1 MTKQEA
7 INLRCEYLKRQ
18 GVCPDDAHL
27 LAELQ
32 ITHEEGYDDNA
43 TRDDSESERISRE
56 TAR

>member
-7 INLRCEYLKRQ
+7 IELRCDYLKKQ

-32 ITHEEGYDDNA
+32 ITHEGTYDDNA
-43 TRDDSESERISRE
+43 TRDGTESERTGRK
-56 TAR
+56 TA

>member
-7 INLRCEYLKRQ
+7 IDLRSEYLKRQ
-18 GVCPDDAHL
+18 GVCPEDAHL

-32 ITHEEGYDDNA
+32 ITHEGTYNDNA
-43 TRDDSESERISRE
+43 TRDDSESERIGRE

>member
-7 INLRCEYLKRQ
+7 IDLRYEYLKRQ
-18 GVCPDDAHL
+18 GVCPEDAHL

-32 ITHEEGYDDNA
+32 ITHEGTHDDNA

>member
-7 INLRCEYLKRQ
+7 IELRSEYLKRQ
-18 GVCPDDAHL
+18 GVCPEDAHL

-32 ITHEEGYDDNA
+32 ITHEGTYDDNA

>member
-7 INLRCEYLKRQ
+7 IDLRCEYLKRQ

-32 ITHEEGYDDNA
+32 ITHEGYDDNA

>member
-7 INLRCEYLKRQ
+7 IELRCDYLKKQ

-27 LAELQ
+27 LAEIQ
-32 ITHEEGYDDNA
+32 ITHEGTYDDNT
-43 TRDDSESERISRE
+43 TRDGTESERIGRE